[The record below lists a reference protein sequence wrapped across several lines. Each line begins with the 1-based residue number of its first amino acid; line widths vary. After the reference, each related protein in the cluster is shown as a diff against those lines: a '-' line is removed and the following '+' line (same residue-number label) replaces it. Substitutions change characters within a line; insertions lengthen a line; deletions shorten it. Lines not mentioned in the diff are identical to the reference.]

1 MVMTRRRFSLESLA
15 LWVLVAEL
23 CVGGRI
29 AVAAPPIKAFPTAEG
44 FGAGAVGGRGGRVI
58 EVTNLENSGEG
69 SLRAALEASGPRI
82 CVFRVS
88 GIITL
93 KSAIQVR
100 TPYLTIAGQ
109 TSPGGV
115 EIRGDGQP
123 EGDWG
128 VWFVNG
134 AHDIIVRHLR
144 VRMGGNLK
152 HDAGN
157 NLLFYG
163 TAEPGVH
170 DVIVDH
176 CSVSWGSDTQLDWY
190 GSYLDRATFQWNL
203 IGECF
208 MGQHIG
214 GTKAPKNLTLHHN
227 LYLNELAGD
236 AIPQ

>member
-1 MVMTRRRFSLESLA
+1 MRLGASAKDRLAYRRVSAKPRSMVMTRRWFSLESLA

-58 EVTNLENSGEG
+58 EVTNLEDSGEG

-100 TPYLTIAGQ
+100 TPYLTVAGQ

-115 EIRGDGQP
+115 EIQGDGQP

-134 AHDIIVRHLR
+134 AHDALNTSAF
-144 VRMGGNLK
+144 GNVVANLWM
-152 HDAGN
+152 AGPESG
-157 NLLFYG
+157 Y
-163 TAEPGVH
+163 P
-170 DVIVDH
+170 
-176 CSVSWGSDTQLDWY
+176 
-190 GSYLDRATFQWNL
+190 
-203 IGECF
+203 
-208 MGQHIG
+208 
-214 GTKAPKNLTLHHN
+214 
-227 LYLNELAGD
+227 YLNVGNGGPVRIERLH
-236 AIPQ
+236 PS